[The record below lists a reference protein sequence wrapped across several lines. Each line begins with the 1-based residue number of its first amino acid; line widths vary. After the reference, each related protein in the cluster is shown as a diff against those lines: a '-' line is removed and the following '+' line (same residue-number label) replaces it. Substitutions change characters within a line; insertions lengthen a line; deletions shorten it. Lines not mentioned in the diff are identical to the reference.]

1 MLAFM
6 KTSLESNLRRIAELL
21 VAHVGTDRA
30 DKVIVV
36 MNPVAGGLAQS
47 LRRRKHIEALEAV
60 APSPKPAATSKGGAA
75 TDTGAGGGAESAS
88 TAAHSTSPLPYEVY
102 ITKQAG
108 HTEEIAAELI
118 ARDHGSDRL
127 LVLLCGGDGTY
138 SQFLDICLRAGSE
151 VLKQFSFM
159 RVPLGSGNDGA
170 DARDLVHATQIISTS
185 GQVVPTRGVGVSP
198 KGLPKRYAFNIT
210 SIGIDAY
217 VTYMTNKLRKR
228 LPGDTYKAVADLATL
243 FYDRIYGVGDMKV
256 SIERAGKNPTERLS
270 GQFMLC
276 AVGVSGYRC
285 YGNHK
290 WVLPNEHNVC
300 TIRLDNMTLSRRL
313 DLKKRLYEG
322 DHVHHEN
329 VEMLG
334 AQKVTVEYNRRIPL
348 QLDGEGIWL
357 GPENFPLSFEL
368 TEPVL
373 SMLVDPVDSG
383 RYLQRY
389 SYLS

>member
-36 MNPVAGGLAQS
+36 MNPVAGGLAQAI
-47 LRRRKHIEALEAV
+47 RRRKHIAALEAV
-60 APSPKPAATSKGGAA
+60 TPDLPSGGAA
-75 TDTGAGGGAESAS
+75 FSATGASSDSFTDSGSAAS
-88 TAAHSTSPLPYEVY
+88 QPADLLPYEVQ
-102 ITKQAG
+102 ITKEAG
-108 HTEEIAAELI
+108 HTEVLAAELM
-118 ARDHGSDRL
+118 AQDHGRDRV

-138 SQFLDICLRAGSE
+138 SQFLDVCLRAGSE
-151 VLKQFSFM
+151 VLKQFTFM
-159 RVPLGSGNDGA
+159 RLPLGSGNDGA
-170 DARDLVHATQIISTS
+170 DARDLVHATEIIAKT

-198 KGLPKRYAFNIT
+198 TGLDKRYAFNIT
-210 SIGIDAY
+210 SVGIDAY

-228 LPGDTYKAVADLATL
+228 LPGDTYKVVADLSTL
-243 FYDRIYGVGDMKV
+243 FYDRIYGVGEMTANV
-256 SIERAGKNPTERLS
+256 ERVGKNPTEQLS
-270 GQFMLC
+270 GQFMLF

-285 YGNHK
+285 YGDHK
-290 WVLPNEHNVC
+290 WVLPDEHNVC
-300 TIRLDNMTLSRRL
+300 AIRLDNMTLSRRL
-313 DLKKRLYEG
+313 DLKKRLYVG

-329 VEMLG
+329 TEMLG
-334 AQKVTVEYNRRIPL
+334 VRKVTLEYTRRIPL

-368 TEPVL
+368 TEPIL
-373 SMLVDPVDSG
+373 SMLVDPADSG